1 MHAETILQVSELTH
15 AIKSILEQGFPRVV
29 VEGEVSNFRPS
40 STGHWYFTL
49 KDDGAS
55 IQCVMFKG
63 STSAVAVRP
72 TDGDL
77 LRVHASV
84 SVYAKRG
91 AYQLIVR
98 SMERAGTGRILEL
111 LEERKVALAAEGLF
125 ERKRPLPQFPRSVA
139 IVTSPTG
146 AAIRDVLQVLRRRD
160 APVAVRIV
168 PVPVQGADSPPRI
181 ARAVRYASL
190 HRLGEVIVV
199 TRGGGSLEDLLPFS
213 DEEVV
218 RAVAESAVPTISAIG
233 HEVDWAL
240 TDYAA
245 DLRAPTPSAAA
256 EIVSAPGFE
265 VAERILRA
273 GRGVVKAHLH
283 HLRHL
288 ALRAERC
295 SEEEIR
301 YRFRNLMQPWYQR
314 LDEATQVTRDTM
326 RKRITALRAA
336 LDIAREGIRGASP
349 LLALERGYAIIRDEA
364 GDGMV
369 TRAGDTR
376 GGQKLTAQFADGT
389 IRIERTT
396 DE

>member
-1 MHAETILQVSELTH
+1 MQAEAVLQVSELTR

-49 KDDGAS
+49 KDDDAS

-63 STSAVAVRP
+63 STSSVAVRP
-72 TDGDL
+72 ADGDL

-111 LEERKVALAAEGLF
+111 LEERKHALAAEGLF
-125 ERKRPLPQFPRSVA
+125 ERERPLPKFPRSVA

-146 AAIRDVLQVLRRRD
+146 AAIRDVLQVLRRRA
-160 APVAVRIV
+160 APLAVRII
-168 PVPVQGADSPPRI
+168 PVPVQGADAAPRI
-181 ARAVRYASL
+181 ARAVRYASA

-218 RAVAESAVPTISAIG
+218 RAVAESTVPTISAIG

-256 EIVSAPGFE
+256 ELVSARGSE
-265 VAERILRA
+265 VTDRILRA
-273 GRGVVKAHLH
+273 GSAVVAAHMQ

-288 ALRAERC
+288 TLRAQRC

-314 LDEATQVTRDTM
+314 LDEATHATREAM
-326 RKRITALRAA
+326 NARIAALRAT
-336 LDIAREGIRGASP
+336 LDIAHEGVRGASP
-349 LLALERGYAIIRDEA
+349 LLALERGYAIIRDGA
-364 GDGMV
+364 SGGMV

-376 GGQKLTAQFADGT
+376 GGQSLTAQFTDGT

>member
-1 MHAETILQVSELTH
+1 MQTEAVLQVSELTR

-49 KDDGAS
+49 KDAETA
-55 IQCVMFKG
+55 IQCVMFKSG
-63 STSAVAVRP
+63 TSSVSVRP
-72 TDGDL
+72 ADGDL

-84 SVYAKRG
+84 SVYARRG
-91 AYQLIVR
+91 AYQLVVR
-98 SMERAGTGRILEL
+98 SMEHAGTGRILEL
-111 LEERKVALAAEGLF
+111 LEERKRVLAAEGLF
-125 ERKRPLPQFPRSVA
+125 DRERPLPKFPRTVA

-146 AAIRDVLQVLRRRD
+146 AAIRDVLQVLERRG
-160 APVAVRIV
+160 APVTVRVI
-168 PVPVQGADSPPRI
+168 PVPVQGSEAAPRI
-181 ARAVRYASL
+181 ARAVRYAGT
-190 HRLGEVIVV
+190 HRLGEVIVL

-245 DLRAPTPSAAA
+245 DRRAPTPSAAA
-256 EIVSAPGFE
+256 EVVSARGSE
-265 VAERILRA
+265 VAERIARA
-273 GRGVVKAHLH
+273 GSEVVETYLH
-283 HLRHL
+283 RVRNLT
-288 ALRAERC
+288 LRAERC
-295 SEEEIR
+295 GEDEIR

-314 LDEATQVTRDTM
+314 FDEATQVVRDAMKGRLMT
-326 RKRITALRAA
+326 LRST
-336 LDIAREGIRGASP
+336 LDIAHEGIRGASP
-349 LLALERGYAIIRDEA
+349 FLALERGYVIVRDEE
-364 GDGMV
+364 GQGIV

-376 GGQKLTAQFADGT
+376 SGQRLSAQFFDGT
-389 IRIERTT
+389 IRVERTT